1 MNNVR
6 AQAKDLNDYI
16 LNPVAEDR
24 DAKTEYRIEHQ
35 TNLDAFDQSI
45 ELSHEQAL
53 WAALAFEDA
62 NKVRLLLKRGA
73 NPNRPEELSRMT
85 PLMAAETTQV
95 AIALLQH
102 QADPNARDR
111 FGLSVIHHA
120 VAMRDGAAIVKLL
133 VKQGVNVDTRTD
145 DAAKAT
151 PLFIALKKYIE
162 GNDKITTAGVIS
174 TLAGLGADLDA
185 FDGRGETPVAFAAF
199 NNQPELLRL
208 LIGLGADPTKKLG
221 NGQTPL
227 DYAREANATDAMR
240 LLAELPVKSQRTN

>member
-1 MNNVR
+1 MSDVW
-6 AQAKDLNDYI
+6 AQAKNLNDYI
-16 LNPVAEDR
+16 LNPAAEDQ
-24 DAKTEYRIEHQ
+24 DAQTEYRVEHQ
-35 TNLDAFDQSI
+35 TKLDAFDQSI
-45 ELSHEQAL
+45 ELSQEQAL

-62 NKVRLLLKRGA
+62 GKVRLLLKRGA

-85 PLMAAETTQV
+85 PLMAAETMQV
-95 AIALLQH
+95 AVALLQYK
-102 QADPNARDR
+102 ANPKARDR

-133 VKQGVNVDTRTD
+133 VEQGVNVDTPTD
-145 DAAKAT
+145 DAAKTT

-162 GNDKITTAGVIS
+162 GNDKQTTAGVIS
-174 TLAGLGADLDA
+174 TLAGLGADLNVI
-185 FDGRGETPVAFAAF
+185 DGRGETPVAFAAF

-227 DYAREANATDAMR
+227 YYARDANATDATR
-240 LLAELPVKSQRTN
+240 LRAELPVKSQRTN